1 MARHRHTWARVQEGC
16 TENPGCWSLGG
27 QKILFAYEC
36 PCGLRRKPR
45 HTHTRCV
52 RIGLTTRNTFGLL
65 MVRRK
70 LLAKGFYILL
80 KGESND

>member
-36 PCGLRRKPR
+36 PCGLRRETTT
-45 HTHTRCV
+45 HTHTV
-52 RIGLTTRNTFGLL
+52 RSHWSDYSEYFRVVNGTKKVIGKRFLHSFE
-65 MVRRK
+65 RRK
-70 LLAKGFYILL
+70 
-80 KGESND
+80 